1 MMNLQQLLNQA
12 TTKPKTITKLSAN
25 LFIQKG
31 FSLVEL
37 MVGLVIGLLAT
48 LVIMQ
53 VFAVF
58 EGQKRTT
65 TGTSDAQT
73 SGSVALYSLQRDVQL
88 AGFGLPLY
96 DRSNMPLTCTVVSP
110 DTVLANGT
118 AGADGVADVDHDG
131 DLGAVTPNIN
141 MSPIDIIDGGNL
153 PGATDT
159 VIVRYGTTASGGV
172 PVRVTGI
179 AAAPTLGVDTNMG
192 CQNNDVVYAVTGSNC
207 RATRVNDPALVMNP
221 TQITVVDA
229 TGIVGGLA
237 PTSLACLG
245 AWNEYAFRVDL
256 AANQLVRRVNAADT
270 PVVAGVVNLQAQYG
284 ISASRNSNRIT
295 QWVDAT
301 GVWAT
306 PPVNAA
312 VVACGVALAD
322 RNCIKAVR
330 IAVVSRNDSIEKQ
343 VVSTACSSTTAAN
356 PTGVCAWDATSADTA
371 GVGWAAPVVDLSNT
385 ANWDRYRYKV
395 YETIIPLRNM
405 VWTRSRL

>member
-1 MMNLQQLLNQA
+1 MMNLQCFLKHV
-12 TTKPKTITKLSAN
+12 TTKPKTLAN
-25 LFIQKG
+25 KHADFSIQEG

-73 SGSVALYSLQRDVQL
+73 SGSVALYSMQRDVQL

-96 DRSNMPLTCTVVSP
+96 DRNNMPLTCTAVSP
-110 DTVLANGT
+110 DTVLADGT
-118 AGADGVADVDHDG
+118 AGVDGVADVNHDG
-131 DLGAVTPNIN
+131 DLGTPNIN

-172 PVRVTGI
+172 PVRVTDI
-179 AAAPTLGVDTNMG
+179 AAAPVLVVDTNMG
-192 CQNNDVVYAVTGSNC
+192 CQNNDVVYAVTGADC
-207 RATRVNDPALVMNP
+207 RATRVNDPALAGNP
-221 TQITVVDA
+221 TQITVLDA

-245 AWNEYAFRVDL
+245 AWNEYIFRVDL
-256 AANQLVRRVNAADT
+256 AASQLVRRVNAVDT
-270 PVVAGVVNLQAQYG
+270 PVVAGVVNIQAQYG

-301 GVWAT
+301 GVWAA

-312 VVACGVALAD
+312 VVACGAALAD

-330 IAVVSRNDSIEKQ
+330 VAVVSRNDSIEKQ

-405 VWTRSRL
+405 VWTRSRLS

>member
-1 MMNLQQLLNQA
+1 MLNLQQFLNQV

-31 FSLVEL
+31 FGLVEL

-96 DRSNMPLTCTVVSP
+96 DRNNMPLTCTVVSP
-110 DTVLANGT
+110 DFVLADGT

-131 DLGAVTPNIN
+131 DLGTPNIN
-141 MSPIDIIDGGNL
+141 MSPIDIIDGGNF

-179 AAAPTLGVDTNMG
+179 ATAPTLAVDTNMG
-192 CQNNDVVYAVTGSNC
+192 CRNNDVVYAVTGLNC
-207 RATRVNDPALVMNP
+207 RATRVNDPALAMNP
-221 TQITVVDA
+221 TQITVADA

-245 AWNEYAFRVDL
+245 AWNEYVFRVDL
-256 AANQLVRRVNAADT
+256 ATSQLVRRVNAVDT
-270 PVVAGVVNLQAQYG
+270 PVVAGVANIQAQYG
-284 ISASRNSNRIT
+284 ISAQPNSNQIT

-301 GVWAT
+301 GAWVNPGNVSPGCDAAT
-306 PPVNAA
+306 AN
-312 VVACGVALAD
+312 

-330 IAVVSRNDSIEKQ
+330 IAVVSRNDLIEKE
-343 VVSTACSSTTAAN
+343 VVSAACSSTTAAN
-356 PTGVCAWDATSADTA
+356 PTGVCAWDATSADIA
-371 GVGWAAPVVDLSNT
+371 AVGWAAPVVDLSNT
-385 ANWDRYRYKV
+385 ANWNRYRYKV

-405 VWTRSRL
+405 VWARSRL